1 MIRQALRLG
10 YHRDPKHF
18 PHMSA
23 FDGEMRRRAWFL
35 IYQFDILT
43 AFQLGLPCNLQVHDE
58 WDTELPR
65 SLNDSDFD
73 ESSTELPPSRSDKD
87 PTTILYF
94 LAKAS
99 IMNIQKKLLHQQ
111 FTSKPLS
118 YEDDVL
124 SIDAE
129 LKDVRA
135 RLPAV
140 LKLKPMSQ
148 SFADPAFLIMFRF
161 QCDVIYQKAT
171 CILHRKYIRALPR
184 QQYSIDRCT
193 QSSMEI
199 LRHQIVIY
207 NESKP
212 GCMLHADQWFL
223 KSLHL
228 SNCLLAAVILC
239 QVYVSTTDDECSS
252 STRDEIIGLLRTTLE
267 ITKEHKAESDEAD
280 RFSDALEHILRKID
294 PHRSVSVPPVRPVS
308 GLTSITGIVGP
319 VDMASS
325 TLDTSLGGTDFQILF
340 KDPENID
347 WVSKD
352 GILAEH
358 C

>member
-18 PHMSA
+18 PHMSV

-43 AFQLGLPCNLQVHDE
+43 AFQLGLPCNLQVDDE

-73 ESSTELPPSRSDKD
+73 EFSTELPPSRSDKD

-94 LAKAS
+94 IAKAS
-99 IMNIQKKLLHQQ
+99 IMNVQKKLLNQQ
-111 FTSKPLS
+111 FTSKQLS
-118 YEDDVL
+118 YEDDIL
-124 SIDAE
+124 RLDAE
-129 LKDVRA
+129 LKEVRA
-135 RLPAV
+135 QLPAV

-161 QCDVIYQKAT
+161 QCDVIYLKTT
-171 CILHRKYIRALPR
+171 CILHRRFITATPR

-212 GCMLHADQWFL
+212 GCMLHQDQWFL

-239 QVYVSTTDDECSS
+239 QVYVSTSERECSPS
-252 STRDEIIGLLRTTLE
+252 MRDEILGLLRTTLE
-267 ITKEHKAESDEAD
+267 ITKEHKVESDEAD
-280 RFSDALEHILRKID
+280 RFNNALEHILRKID
-294 PHRSVSVPPVRPVS
+294 PQRNVMVPQVQNANGVITSS
-308 GLTSITGIVGP
+308 GLVSPAETG
-319 VDMASS
+319 SS
-325 TLDTSLGGTDFQILF
+325 TIDPSLGGIDFQILF

-347 WVSKD
+347 WV
-352 GILAEH
+352 GQVRPL
-358 C
+358 